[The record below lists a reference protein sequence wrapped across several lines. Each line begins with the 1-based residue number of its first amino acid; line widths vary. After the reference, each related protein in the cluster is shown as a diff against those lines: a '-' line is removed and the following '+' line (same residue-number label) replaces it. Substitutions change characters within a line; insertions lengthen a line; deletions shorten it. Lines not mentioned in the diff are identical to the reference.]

1 MSDNLWPTIHAERQ
15 ALIADLTELTAEQWQ
30 RSSLCTGWTVHDV
43 LSHLLS
49 LAKMNPPRFLTR
61 FAAAGFN
68 FNRYTANQV
77 ARERSPAPQ
86 DTLRAYAEV
95 AARTSAPPGPMA
107 SWLGEAFVHGE
118 DIRRPLGI
126 VRAYPLE
133 AVVLAIEFF
142 ARSNLVIGG
151 RDRIAG
157 LRLNAEDAGRQ
168 IGDGV
173 EVRGSAISLLLAAA
187 GRPAA
192 LADLDGPGLPLL
204 ASRC

>member
-1 MSDNLWPTIHAERQ
+1 MAVLVAVHRLDRARRAVAPAVLGEDESATLPHQVRGSWLQRQPIHRQRGCARTIASSAE
-15 ALIADLTELTAEQWQ
+15 
-30 RSSLCTGWTVHDV
+30 H
-43 LSHLLS
+43 
-49 LAKMNPPRFLTR
+49 
-61 FAAAGFN
+61 
-68 FNRYTANQV
+68 
-77 ARERSPAPQ
+77 
-86 DTLRAYAEV
+86 
-95 AARTSAPPGPMA
+95 AARLRRGGRTYLGTAGTEA

-133 AVVLAIEFF
+133 AVVLAIEFY

-157 LRLNAEDAGRQ
+157 LRLNAEDAGHQ

-173 EVRGSAISLLLAAA
+173 EVRGPAISLLLAAA
-187 GRPAA
+187 WRPVAV
-192 LADLDGPGLPLL
+192 ADLDGPGLPLL